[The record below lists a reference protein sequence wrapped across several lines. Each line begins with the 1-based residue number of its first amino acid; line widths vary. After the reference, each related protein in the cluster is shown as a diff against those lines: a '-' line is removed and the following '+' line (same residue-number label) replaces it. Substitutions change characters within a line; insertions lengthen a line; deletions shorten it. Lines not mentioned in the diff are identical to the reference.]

1 MCSPLLLFLAA
12 SVSGT
17 VQRGTAPLA
26 GVVVNVVGGM
36 DFEFTDN
43 GMQTVPASPQNAAAT
58 TGADG
63 RYMLADLHPGTYR
76 IYVRRELHGIPLTS
90 RIVRVSEGQH
100 LAAIDFS
107 LPAEAAVSGKV
118 LDENGEPLS
127 EITVRLVQR
136 LYEQGVLRYVN
147 RFSTL
152 TNQKGEYRI
161 QGAIPGLSYL
171 LMAEKFEK
179 TLSAISDAPADLTKR
194 RPSVVPLYFPGS
206 PDPSGGA
213 PIVLA
218 SGEHREFMNL
228 RLKRTPGFCVD
239 GRVEANGEPSALAF
253 QLNNEAVDLQGK
265 GTTPWRTIQTGADGK
280 FRLCDLHPG
289 QYRIQTSR
297 YGGAISGIPSAGN
310 GPRLEVAGEAQVVIG
325 KEDIHGLKVNATAPV
340 PMPVQV
346 VLDGDAPPQLNRRV
360 EVSLRPVALGSGSG
374 GKPLIPGRIELTNLA
389 VADYIVTTGIARDD
403 LEVASSR
410 LYVQDVTYA
419 GVSVLHQPLRLGT
432 AMGNAGLLVTMSLDG
447 GTIAASVS
455 DKDGNPSPDA
465 AIAIV
470 PSGTPSETALPAFA
484 VFGSADQNGTY
495 TSLPLAPGKYLVLA
509 TRDPFPL
516 TPEGM
521 ALLWSFRSRATEADI
536 GPKADVRVMLAP
548 VR

>member
-1 MCSPLLLFLAA
+1 
-12 SVSGT
+12 
-17 VQRGTAPLA
+17 
-26 GVVVNVVGGM
+26 
-36 DFEFTDN
+36 
-43 GMQTVPASPQNAAAT
+43 
-58 TGADG
+58 
-63 RYMLADLHPGTYR
+63 
-76 IYVRRELHGIPLTS
+76 VRRELHGIPLTS

-118 LDENGEPLS
+118 LDEGGEPLS
-127 EITVRLVQR
+127 GITVRLVQR
-136 LYEQGVLRYVN
+136 LYQQGVLRYVN
-147 RFSTL
+147 RLATL
-152 TNQKGEYRI
+152 TNERGEYRI

-179 TLSAISDAPADLTKR
+179 TLSAVSDSPADLKKR

-206 PDPSGGA
+206 PDPSGGT

-228 RLKRTPGFCVD
+228 RLKMTPGFCLD
-239 GRVEANGEPSALAF
+239 GRLEANGEPSPLAF
-253 QLNNEAVDLQGK
+253 QLSSEAVDLPGK

-297 YGGAISGIPSAGN
+297 YGGAISGITSAGS
-310 GPRLEVAGEAQVVIG
+310 GPQLEVAGEALVVIG

-340 PMPVQV
+340 RMPVQV
-346 VLDGDAPPQLNRRV
+346 VLDDDAPPRPLNRRV
-360 EVSLRPVALGSGSG
+360 EVSLRPIAQGSGSG

-389 VADYIVTTGIARDD
+389 IADYVVTAGIARDN
-403 LEVASSR
+403 LEVEPFR
-410 LYVQDVTYA
+410 LYVKDVTYA
-419 GVSVLHQPLRLGT
+419 GASVLHQPLRLGT
-432 AMGNAGLLVTMSLDG
+432 AMGNAGLLVTMSQDG

-455 DKDGNPSPDA
+455 DKDGNPIPDA

-509 TRDPFPL
+509 TSDPFPL

-521 ALLWSFRSRATEADI
+521 ALLWSFRSRATETDI

-548 VR
+548 VK